1 MAATAVPEPAMPFDT
16 SSFSHYPVLSA
27 MLAPALFLTASAAL
41 LTNANNRLA
50 RISDRLRALLSE
62 IEAGDVELA
71 EPRRD
76 ILHRRTTAILRSI
89 RLLQLAICAF
99 VATSLAISVDAV
111 ARLHMPLLPTVLAM
125 VGVVLLFGGTLEM
138 WREAGLSVKS
148 LEILLERSRR
158 KVPKAPQA

>member
-158 KVPKAPQA
+158 KAPKAPQA

>member
-1 MAATAVPEPAMPFDT
+1 MAATAVPEPAMPFDS

-111 ARLHMPLLPTVLAM
+111 AQLHMPLLPTVLAM

-158 KVPKAPQA
+158 KVPKSSQP